1 MADMASNDAVLY
13 SPKSSYVVVVAIDF
27 GTTYSG
33 YAFSFLKEK
42 GKDSV
47 YMNREWLNEH
57 GTRTSKTP
65 TCLLLKPD
73 LSFDSFGYQAIEK
86 YTDLQDESN
95 EQRYY
100 FFQHFKM
107 ALHSDENVNAE
118 TTIKAANGKSV
129 KAMTVFSHSMKYL
142 KDEALKVIGQRTGDV
157 QFNVNDIQWVL
168 TVPAIWTPVAKQF
181 MREAAY
187 EAGLGSSKNPEQ
199 IMIALEPEAAAIS
212 CLEKNLSDFKSEAGT
227 SSLSGI
233 LGQPNSHYMVVDIG
247 GGTLDVTV
255 HAIQSDGSI
264 KEVHK
269 VTGGPY
275 GGIKVNQ
282 EFEKLLEELFGEENL
297 QNYRR
302 KHCSDWLSV
311 MNDFEAKKRG
321 DRILEKDATINIR
334 LPRSFVTLANA
345 SGRSALERH
354 GRGNIRLKNDEYLA
368 LSSKMM
374 QTLFHPTLQR
384 IKNHLKGLLQQP
396 KLSKVKTM
404 LLVGGFADSALLQ
417 KEIKNTYR
425 RIRVL
430 IPNHASIAVVQGA
443 ALFGKK
449 PTTISERV
457 VSTTYGADCSR
468 DFIHGEHP
476 EEKKVVADGIE
487 KCNDIFNLFVK
498 ENTSV
503 QIGQKVTSTYSVVR
517 ASDTNITFTFFSSDN
532 PDAKYITD
540 PGMKKLG
547 SVMVLSPD
555 TWKGKDREIVVSM
568 YFGGTEITAAAYD
581 VTSGNNAETKID
593 FLHR

>member
-1 MADMASNDAVLY
+1 MASKDVVLY
-13 SPKSSYVVVVAIDF
+13 SKTSYVVVVAIDF

-33 YAFSFLKEK
+33 YAFSFLKEN

-47 YMNREWLNEH
+47 YMNREWLNEQ

-73 LSFDSFGYQAIEK
+73 LSFESFGYQAIEK
-86 YTDLQDESN
+86 YADLQDKSN
-95 EQRYY
+95 EQQYY

-107 ALHSDENVNAE
+107 ALHSDENVNAQA
-118 TTIKAANGKSV
+118 TITAVNGKSV

-142 KDEALKVIGQRTGDV
+142 KDEALKVICQRTGDV

-227 SSLSGI
+227 SSLSCI

-282 EFEKLLEELFGEENL
+282 EFEKLLEELFGKTNL
-297 QNYRR
+297 QNYRQNY
-302 KHCSDWLSV
+302 CSDWLSL

-321 DRILEKDATINIR
+321 DRILEKDAMINIR
-334 LPRSFVTLANA
+334 LPRSFATLANA

-354 GRGNIRLKNDEYLA
+354 GRGNIKLKNDEYLS
-368 LSSKMM
+368 LSSEMM
-374 QTLFHPTLQR
+374 QKLFRPTLQR
-384 IKNHLKGLLQQP
+384 IKDHLKGLLQQP
-396 KLSKVKTM
+396 KLSKVKTV

-417 KEIKNTYR
+417 KEAKSTYSSR

-449 PTTISERV
+449 PTTIAERV
-457 VSTTYGADCSR
+457 VSITYGAGCSR
-468 DFIHGEHP
+468 DFIYGEHP
-476 EEKKVVADGIE
+476 EEKKFVADGIE
-487 KCNDIFNLFVK
+487 KCKDIFNLFVR

-503 QIGQKVTSTYSVVR
+503 RIGQKFTSTYTPLH
-517 ASDTNITFTFFSSDN
+517 ASDRNIKFDFFSSDN
-532 PDAKYITD
+532 PDAKYTTD
-540 PGMKKLG
+540 PGMKNLG
-547 SVMVLSPD
+547 SVMVVSPD

-581 VTSGNNAETKID
+581 VTSGNSAETKID
-593 FLHR
+593 FLSR

>member
-1 MADMASNDAVLY
+1 MASNDAVLY
-13 SPKSSYVVVVAIDF
+13 SSKSSYVVVVAIDF

-47 YMNREWLNEH
+47 YMNREWLNEQ

-86 YTDLQDESN
+86 YADLQDESN

-118 TTIKAANGKSV
+118 TTITAVNGKSV

-142 KDEALKVIGQRTGDV
+142 KDEALKVIGQRTGDD

-233 LGQPNSHYMVVDIG
+233 LSQPNSHYMVVDIG

-264 KEVHK
+264 KELHK

-282 EFEKLLEELFGEENL
+282 EFEMLLEELFGKTNL

-302 KHCSDWLSV
+302 KHCSDWLSL

-321 DRILEKDATINIR
+321 DRILEKDVMINIR
-334 LPRSFVTLANA
+334 LPRSFVTLAKE

-354 GRGNIRLKNDEYLA
+354 GRGNIKLKNDEYLA
-368 LSSKMM
+368 LSSEMM
-374 QTLFHPTLQR
+374 QKLFRPTLQR
-384 IKNHLKGLLQQP
+384 IKDHMKGLLQQP

-417 KEIKNTYR
+417 KEMKSTYGSSR
-425 RIRVL
+425 MKVL

-449 PTTISERV
+449 PTTIAERV
-457 VSTTYGADCSR
+457 VSITYGADCTR
-468 DFIHGEHP
+468 NFIYGEHP
-476 EEKKVVADGIE
+476 EEKKFVADGIE
-487 KCNDIFNLFVK
+487 KCSDIFSLFVK
-498 ENTSV
+498 EDTSV
-503 QIGQKVTSTYSVVR
+503 RVGQKVTRTYTLLR
-517 ASDTNITFTFFSSDN
+517 ASDTNITFYFFSSDN
-532 PDAKYITD
+532 PDAKYTTD
-540 PGMKKLG
+540 PGMKNLG
-547 SVMVLSPD
+547 NVMVVSPD

>member
-1 MADMASNDAVLY
+1 MASKDVVLY
-13 SPKSSYVVVVAIDF
+13 SKTSYVVVVAIDF

-33 YAFSFLKEK
+33 YAFSFLKEN

-47 YMNREWLNEH
+47 YMNREWLNEQ

-73 LSFDSFGYQAIEK
+73 LSFESFGYQAIEK
-86 YTDLQDESN
+86 YADLQDKSN
-95 EQRYY
+95 EQQYY

-107 ALHSDENVNAE
+107 ALHSDENVNAQA
-118 TTIKAANGKSV
+118 TITAVNGKSV
-129 KAMTVFSHSMKYL
+129 KAMTVFSHAMKYL
-142 KDEALKVIGQRTGDV
+142 KDEALKVICQRTGDL

-187 EAGLGSSKNPEQ
+187 EAGLGSSKNSEQ

-227 SSLSGI
+227 SSLSCI

-282 EFEKLLEELFGEENL
+282 EFEKLLEELFGKTNL
-297 QNYRR
+297 QSYRQNY
-302 KHCSDWLSV
+302 CSDWLSL

-321 DRILEKDATINIR
+321 DRILEKDAMINIR

-354 GRGNIRLKNDEYLA
+354 GRGNIKLKNDEYLS
-368 LSSKMM
+368 LSSEMM
-374 QTLFHPTLQR
+374 QKLFRPTLQR
-384 IKNHLKGLLQQP
+384 IKDHLKGLLQQP
-396 KLSKVKTM
+396 KLSKVTTM

-417 KEIKNTYR
+417 KEIKSTYSSR
-425 RIRVL
+425 RMRVL

-449 PTTISERV
+449 PTTIAERV
-457 VSTTYGADCSR
+457 VSITYGASCSR
-468 DFIHGEHP
+468 DFIYGEHP
-476 EEKKVVADGIE
+476 EEKKFVADGIE

-503 QIGQKVTSTYSVVR
+503 RIGQKVTSTYTPLH
-517 ASDTNITFTFFSSDN
+517 ASDRNIKYDFFSSDN
-532 PDAKYITD
+532 PDAKYTTD
-540 PGMKKLG
+540 PGMKNLG
-547 SVMVLSPD
+547 SVMVVSPD

-581 VTSGNNAETKID
+581 VTSGNSAETKID
-593 FLHR
+593 FLGR